1 MCMCV
6 YFIVYELKD
15 IVLQLEIK
23 SATGRLKD
31 TIEKISQKEQK
42 TTKKNTKLEER
53 IEKCKKK
60 SNTFH

>member
-23 SATGRLKD
+23 SATGWLKD
-31 TIEKISQKEQK
+31 TIEKIS
-42 TTKKNTKLEER
+42 
-53 IEKCKKK
+53 
-60 SNTFH
+60 